1 MHDRLDHHG
10 MNQDASLTAALRALP
25 AETPP
30 ADAWQRLAS
39 RTRRRRNVRRVM
51 WTGLPAA
58 LAAGIAL
65 AVAWPHLNLQHGM
78 PAPVRIAQP
87 QSPAAQQ
94 ATPAQ
99 AVPTQAATAEELAA
113 LQASSRQWQTWVA
126 TLDHDGAPLDA
137 QALAQAV
144 SLQDRIG
151 LVDLQLSAAR
161 DPESAADLWQQR
173 ITLLQRLG
181 LLHLKPYTVA
191 QQTRATQD
199 TTLM

>member
-1 MHDRLDHHG
+1 MHDRLDHHR
-10 MNQDASLTAALRALP
+10 MNEDTELAEALRALP

-30 ADAWQRLAS
+30 ADTWQRLAS
-39 RTRRRRNVRRVM
+39 RTRRRRNVRLAL
-51 WTGLPAA
+51 WSGLPAA

-65 AVAWPHLNLQHGM
+65 AVVWPHLDLQRGM

-87 QSPAAQQ
+87 STLPQATAPETTPSHAAPAAD
-94 ATPAQ
+94 
-99 AVPTQAATAEELAA
+99 LAA
-113 LQASSRQWQTWVA
+113 LQASSRQWQAWVA
-126 TLDHDGAPLDA
+126 TLDRDGAPLDP

-161 DPESAADLWQQR
+161 DPASAAGLWQQR

-181 LLHLKPYTVA
+181 LLHLQPYAVA
-191 QQTRATQD
+191 QQTRGAQD